1 LLGVTGNS
9 DVLLGYL
16 GMIPEWQDS
25 DAPVRFDGDSEWTV
39 RETPSGLGHPVELR
53 AYRHRGVLH
62 LDWWYDVRKVPA
74 GTADA
79 LAEQFPATLMQ
90 VIGEALLGDAGADD
104 ADAEDD
110 DFTMI
115 DLSAA
120 VLDDDE

>member
-1 LLGVTGNS
+1 
-9 DVLLGYL
+9 
-16 GMIPEWQDS
+16 
-25 DAPVRFDGDSEWTV
+25 
-39 RETPSGLGHPVELR
+39 
-53 AYRHRGVLH
+53 
-62 LDWWYDVRKVPA
+62 VPA

-104 ADAEDD
+104 DEAEDD